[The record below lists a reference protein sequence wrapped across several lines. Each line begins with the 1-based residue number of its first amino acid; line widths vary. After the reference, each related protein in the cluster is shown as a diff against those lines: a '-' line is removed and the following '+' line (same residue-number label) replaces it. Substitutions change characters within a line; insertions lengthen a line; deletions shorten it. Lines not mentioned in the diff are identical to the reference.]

1 MSTFNIV
8 NSIHIRRIPNYSPRV
23 LNPLILQV
31 KKMNRNVIVPHHP
44 PKIIY
49 LVKDK
54 QRLNSDY
61 LPCSFSVLHLKV
73 GK

>member
-31 KKMNRNVIVPHHP
+31 KKMNRNVIVPHP
-44 PKIIY
+44 PQDHI
-49 LVKDK
+49 
-54 QRLNSDY
+54 
-61 LPCSFSVLHLKV
+61 FS
-73 GK
+73 